1 MQRSSVTLANGCST
15 IRLGAPGETALPS
28 GLSAQARHQRAVA
41 QHELARLV
49 VGRGG
54 KVQRAAGEYQPI
66 EDQAAA
72 RADRRA

>member
-15 IRLGAPGETALPS
+15 IRL
-28 GLSAQARHQRAVA
+28 ARARRHRAAVRIEREAGHQRAVA

-54 KVQRAAGEYQPI
+54 KPQRAAAE
-66 EDQAAA
+66 
-72 RADRRA
+72 